1 MYNRSLKNSE
11 HFSLRLTA
19 YCNLKQYLCF
29 RLPAKID
36 FAWDQNLTFIN
47 DFSIICSFIV
57 KNMRSSTT
65 KFWINFS
72 VFSTRK
78 SLVFWVAGEVGVLVQ
93 SIVYPTRRLLYLR
106 DETALPVAVQN
117 SKRKAALALLIS
129 HCVFDKRKN
138 HNSWSTKCRQSRFAA
153 FELPKRKVQRQQNS
167 SSVAVWSAT
176 RIIRN
181 LLKAC
186 TCAYLSTADRPLCSH
201 ERALEPR
208 DPKLFA
214 LNLPDSVSF
223 RALLQAFCA
232 TRRAWSCSQQFS
244 RAI

>member
-57 KNMRSSTT
+57 KNLRSSTT

-117 SKRKAALALLIS
+117 SKRKAALALYPT
-129 HCVFDKRKN
+129 VFSIKEKITILGQQSAGKVVLLRLN
-138 HNSWSTKCRQSRFAA
+138 FLRGKCKGNRIVPASRSGPQR
-153 FELPKRKVQRQQNS
+153 EL
-167 SSVAVWSAT
+167 SAT
-176 RIIRN
+176 CWRPVLAPICQLQTDHYALMDER
-181 LLKAC
+181 
-186 TCAYLSTADRPLCSH
+186 LSLATLNFSRWISRTVFLSARSSKH
-201 ERALEPR
+201 SALRGAQGHAP
-208 DPKLFA
+208 
-214 LNLPDSVSF
+214 
-223 RALLQAFCA
+223 
-232 TRRAWSCSQQFS
+232 QQFS